1 MGEIHHFVAGYLLQ
15 VKSDEHMAKV
25 KEQLMFE
32 QRAIEQAEER
42 YALICFLHISS
53 LVCR

>member
-1 MGEIHHFVAGYLLQ
+1 

-42 YALICFLHISS
+42 WVDSAAGVYAIEA
-53 LVCR
+53 